1 MSTATFG
8 PSTAASTESHPWWRR
23 ALVSFGIGL
32 AVFTPLMVWLR
43 RRRNHDQT

>member
-8 PSTAASTESHPWWRR
+8 TAASPSSTEHPWWRR

-32 AVFTPLMVWLR
+32 AVFTPLMVWIR
-43 RRRNHDQT
+43 RRRHHSAD